1 MKLKHVDPELLCKE
15 PDPANNQQSDETGYT
30 GVLEPSSIRSKPDAT
45 TVCFTY
51 HYPQIQMDCSNRGK
65 LSALYPPLLWAI
77 SWEVYHMCFCYVR
90 EGLGKIPATVS
101 MLMIKYC
108 CCLAGTTKQ
117 LTQRIFTTQR
127 KTSKHARVGL
137 QMCAYLT
144 SYIITL

>member
-15 PDPANNQQSDETGYT
+15 PDPANNQQSNETGYT

-51 HYPQIQMDCSNRGK
+51 HYPQIRMDCSNRGK

-90 EGLGKIPATVS
+90 EGLGKIPATVRERVCS
-101 MLMIKYC
+101 WLNIAVAWLGRLNNSLKEFSQPNV
-108 CCLAGTTKQ
+108 KQ
-117 LTQRIFTTQR
+117 ANTHVWVCKCVLT
-127 KTSKHARVGL
+127 
-137 QMCAYLT
+137 
-144 SYIITL
+144 